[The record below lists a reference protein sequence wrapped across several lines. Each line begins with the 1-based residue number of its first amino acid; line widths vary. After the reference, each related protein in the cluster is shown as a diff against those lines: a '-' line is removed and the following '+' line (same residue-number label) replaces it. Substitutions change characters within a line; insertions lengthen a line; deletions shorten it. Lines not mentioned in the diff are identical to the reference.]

1 MPAEILF
8 RAGLTILI
16 ILVGYVGFQL
26 INRIILTRAESQKS
40 NLFFPAGKPT
50 LLYFTTPNC
59 APCKTIQRP
68 AVNIIRENL
77 GERIQVIEIDATAQ
91 PQIASVW
98 GVMSVPTTFIIDQTG
113 KPRHVNHGVASSEK
127 LHRQL
132 EEIL

>member
-1 MPAEILF
+1 MPADILL
-8 RAGLTILI
+8 RAGVTALI

-26 INRIILTRAESQKS
+26 INRIILTRAESQNS

-68 AVNIIRENL
+68 VVNIIRENL

-91 PQIASVW
+91 PQLASVW